1 LVKPTSV
8 FQSLLNLSPEQRK
21 TAIQSAQKEETH
33 MDRVAPMSIKEFSFE
48 YFRQPGKAV
57 GRGAGKER
65 LWACSRDPLKQ
76 PLLKSLVGNSDLS
89 QQACLSFIAILKYM
103 GDYPVKHAR
112 SPMELTDQIFGP
124 PTQHEEL
131 RDETFCQI
139 MKQMTSNNN
148 RLSLENGWQLL
159 WLCCGL
165 FPPSGALLRHTQ
177 RFLESR
183 PREPLAADCLQ
194 RLQGMLRMSP
204 RKLPP
209 HQVEIDAIQQ
219 NSTQIFHK
227 VHFPNDTEEIFEV
240 ATATKIRDLCHS
252 IANKLMLV
260 SPDGYSLFVKTP
272 DKVVSLKDE
281 DYFFDCLRQITDW
294 SKKAKKVKEGV
305 QQSMPYVVFF
315 MRKLWFNVSP
325 GRDVLADLTFH
336 FPQELP
342 KYLRGYHRCTKE
354 DVINLAGLL
363 FRVKVDT
370 DRSQF
375 VMIPRMLKDLLPTD
389 QLKAASPEDWKKNII
404 ASYNKQAGMTVDEA
418 KVAFLKVI
426 SQWPTFGCTFFEVKQ
441 TSMPKL
447 PNIIR
452 LAISKQ
458 GVMVIDPRNKTNR
471 RRSEGRRTVERR
483 LPVNNVLSEDCR
495 KTTPLAP
502 CPFLLPLQHSTAPE
516 ISPIHTPP
524 PVTSLD
530 SFLSHLLWGPAVACL
545 TPGPSP
551 PPNGQHSS
559 STLEGQTDGNFF
571 QHSTL
576 EEKTAC

>member
-1 LVKPTSV
+1 
-8 FQSLLNLSPEQRK
+8 
-21 TAIQSAQKEETH
+21 
-33 MDRVAPMSIKEFSFE
+33 
-48 YFRQPGKAV
+48 
-57 GRGAGKER
+57 
-65 LWACSRDPLKQ
+65 
-76 PLLKSLVGNSDLS
+76 
-89 QQACLSFIAILKYM
+89 
-103 GDYPVKHAR
+103 
-112 SPMELTDQIFGP
+112 
-124 PTQHEEL
+124 
-131 RDETFCQI
+131 
-139 MKQMTSNNN
+139 
-148 RLSLENGWQLL
+148 NGWQLL

-194 RLQGMLRMSP
+194 RLHGMLRMSP

-294 SKKAKKVKEGV
+294 SKKAKRVKEGV

-458 GVMVIDPRNKTNR
+458 GVMVIDPRNKEELETHPFNRIANWSSGSTYFHMTIGNLIKGNTLLCETSLGYKMDDLLTSYFDMYHNERKATNR
-471 RRSEGRRTVERR
+471 RRSEGRRAVERC
-483 LPVNNVLSEDCR
+483 LPVNNVPSKDCR
-495 KTTPLAP
+495 KATPLAP
-502 CPFLLPLQHSTAPE
+502 CPFLLPLQHSTGPE
-516 ISPIHTPP
+516 ISPVHMPP

-530 SFLSHLLWGPAVACL
+530 SFPSHLLWGPAVACL
-545 TPGPSP
+545 TRGPSP
-551 PPNGQHSS
+551 PP
-559 STLEGQTDGNFF
+559 TDNIPLYTGGTDRRKLLPAL
-571 QHSTL
+571 HT
-576 EEKTAC
+576 